1 MPNVTLLQILRKELA
16 QASLLAIAY
25 FIAAYV
31 AVTYTRVG
39 GGVALLWFATPL
51 LAVDLRYRPERSWT
65 LRLVGCAIAS
75 ALATTIHGLGL
86 QVALP
91 FALLGVAEGAAIAW
105 LMRRVEPTPR
115 HLTSLRELGLLLLVA
130 GLAVPAATE

>member
-75 ALATTIHGLGL
+75 ALATTI
-86 QVALP
+86 
-91 FALLGVAEGAAIAW
+91 
-105 LMRRVEPTPR
+105 
-115 HLTSLRELGLLLLVA
+115 
-130 GLAVPAATE
+130 

>member
-51 LAVDLRYRPERSWT
+51 
-65 LRLVGCAIAS
+65 
-75 ALATTIHGLGL
+75 
-86 QVALP
+86 
-91 FALLGVAEGAAIAW
+91 
-105 LMRRVEPTPR
+105 
-115 HLTSLRELGLLLLVA
+115 
-130 GLAVPAATE
+130 